1 MFPCHRVPDSNLSRV
16 PRPQGSRIHRCHVP
30 RPQVSTINPQ
40 SCFQDTGVQNETS
53 VVFPGNRLPE
63 TNLSHVPWPESSRIK
78 PQSCCQATGFHHQTS
93 EIFPGHTFPEF
104 TDIIFPGHRVPES
117 ILSYVPRLQVSRIKT
132 QLCSQ
137 YTEFQNQGSVWFP
150 GHSIPQPKKM
160 SYSQATGFQNRAS
173 VMFPGHRDPDSNLIH
188 VARP

>member
-1 MFPCHRVPDSNLSRV
+1 M
-16 PRPQGSRIHRCHVP
+16 
-30 RPQVSTINPQ
+30 
-40 SCFQDTGVQNETS
+40 FQDTGVQNETS

-63 TNLSHVPWPESSRIK
+63 TNLSHVPWPQSSRIK

-160 SYSQATGFQNRAS
+160 SYSQATGFQNRRFSHVPRPQGSRLKPHSCCQAVGYHHQTS
-173 VMFPGHRDPDSNLIH
+173 VIFPGHRFPESN
-188 VARP
+188 